1 VPQACASC
9 GAENDDALA
18 VCAGCGEH
26 LLDRLR
32 PGQLIAARYEILG
45 ELGRGGMGAVYRAYD
60 RVLEEEVA
68 LKVLTETGANRSDA
82 RRRFRTEIKLARRV
96 MHRNVCRIFEYGEE
110 QGRRF
115 ISMEL
120 IQGTELKL
128 HAGTMSPERA
138 FAVAAQIADGLAAI
152 HEVGVIHRDLKTS
165 NIMLEPAGTV
175 RLMDFGI
182 AKHVEHEGVDATAT
196 GDIVGTPSYMSPEQA
211 RGEKLDFRSDIY
223 SLGVVVYELFS
234 GRVPFR
240 GDSPLSVILKHIHDP
255 PPLEGPAAP
264 RLPPSVIPILACA
277 LAKPRND
284 RFQSAAEMGQALR
297 AAAGGTDMFPSVRP
311 MGTEASPGPT
321 VRWDGPD
328 AERARA
334 TTDVRPPT
342 QPGLSGHVTVPLPGD
357 TIDATAHET
366 VLLPPSTRSSRV
378 RGQRAIA
385 AGATLAIVA
394 ALVLAARPWRT
405 GATDAAG
412 ATPAST
418 IPAAVAKSL
427 VTLNAL
433 PWARVKVRAM
443 DTNDSAVASEPDQ
456 LATPCTVELAP
467 GTYAIDLENGGL
479 TPPLRREIEVKASGD
494 NTFVFTM
501 PPFDPARAAERAVE
515 DRP

>member
-1 VPQACASC
+1 
-9 GAENDDALA
+9 
-18 VCAGCGEH
+18 
-26 LLDRLR
+26 
-32 PGQLIAARYEILG
+32 
-45 ELGRGGMGAVYRAYD
+45 MGAVYRAYD

-68 LKVLTETGANRSDA
+68 LKVLTETGPNRADA

-110 QGRRF
+110 QGHRF

-128 HAGTMSPERA
+128 QSGTMPSARA

-196 GDIVGTPSYMSPEQA
+196 GNLVGTPSYMSPEQA

-255 PPLEGPAAP
+255 PPLEGPGTE
-264 RLPPSVIPILACA
+264 RLPPSVIPILARA
-277 LAKPRND
+277 LPKRRDD

-297 AAAGGTDMFPSVRP
+297 AAGGGADTVPSSRP
-311 MGTEASPGPT
+311 MGTEAAP
-321 VRWDGPD
+321 V
-328 AERARA
+328 
-334 TTDVRPPT
+334 TTHVYPPT
-342 QPGLSGHVTVPLPGD
+342 QPNVSGPVTMPLPESTVDGTTRATVPLPPG
-357 TIDATAHET
+357 AA
-366 VLLPPSTRSSRV
+366 LPTDRRPRV
-378 RGQRAIA
+378 IA
-385 AGATLAIVA
+385 VVA
-394 ALVLAARPWRT
+394 ALAVGAAFVLAARHRGT
-405 GATDAAG
+405 DATDAAG
-412 ATPAST
+412 GTTVTT
-418 IPAAVAKSL
+418 IPTTVTVPAAAAKSL
-427 VTLNAL
+427 VRLNAL
-433 PWARVKVRAM
+433 PWARIKVRAL
-443 DTNDSAVASEPDQ
+443 DANHSTVASVPDG
-456 LATPCTVELAP
+456 LATPCLVELAP
-467 GTYAIDLENGGL
+467 GQYAIDLENGGL

-515 DRP
+515 NRP